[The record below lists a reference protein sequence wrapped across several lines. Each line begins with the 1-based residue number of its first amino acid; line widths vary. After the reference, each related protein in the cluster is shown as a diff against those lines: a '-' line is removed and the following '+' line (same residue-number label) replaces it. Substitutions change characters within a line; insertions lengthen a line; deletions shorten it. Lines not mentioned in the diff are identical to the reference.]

1 MCTTVDSVPNSHYW
15 GLTLTASY
23 TRMTWHRKTVQIDFR
38 WGNTNWLE
46 KNQVQGVCPS
56 QEPHPRL
63 FSLWILI
70 LGPSGLDPGCCRSK
84 TSLKSK
90 VILSNLKW
98 NTTWIIL
105 VEDVYFMTKPNWNYD
120 TSTNY
125 YLLIISHVWLKKK
138 HGYTKYRS
146 LSVGA
151 AQIASQ
157 DRSMWRTLRHS
168 AGQAQ
173 QWVSELAK
181 NELNHMQ
188 YSHSLVWTLWE
199 TCTSG
204 GEFASPL
211 PMLYEIQSFCAF
223 NFEVSYVRY

>member
-146 LSVGA
+146 LSVLPR
-151 AQIASQ
+151 SQ
-157 DRSMWRTLRHS
+157 AKIVRCGGRYDTQLVKRSS
-168 AGQAQ
+168 E
-173 QWVSELAK
+173 WVSWLK
-181 NELNHMQ
+181 
-188 YSHSLVWTLWE
+188 
-199 TCTSG
+199 TSSTICNT
-204 GEFASPL
+204 A
-211 PMLYEIQSFCAF
+211 I
-223 NFEVSYVRY
+223 V